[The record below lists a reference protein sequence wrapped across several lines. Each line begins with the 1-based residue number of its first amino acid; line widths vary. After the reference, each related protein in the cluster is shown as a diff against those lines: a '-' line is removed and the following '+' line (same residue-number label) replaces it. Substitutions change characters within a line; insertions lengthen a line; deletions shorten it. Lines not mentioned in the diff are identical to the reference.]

1 MTKKKNTPSF
11 EDAISQLETL
21 VGSLEA
27 GDLSLEES
35 LSTFEQGIKLTK
47 ECQQQ
52 LSEAEQKVAL
62 LVGDG
67 DDMHLVDFE
76 SESE

>member
-11 EDAISQLETL
+11 EDSISQLETL

-76 SESE
+76 SKE